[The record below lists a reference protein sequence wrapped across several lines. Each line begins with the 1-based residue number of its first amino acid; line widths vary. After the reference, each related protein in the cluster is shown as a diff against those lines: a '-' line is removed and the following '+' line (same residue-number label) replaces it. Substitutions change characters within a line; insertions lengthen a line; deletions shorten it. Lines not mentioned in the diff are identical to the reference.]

1 MEAKMEKIAENL
13 AQNSKIEILIFQ
25 IDGEFKI
32 FLVKVSMETN
42 SMVSELH
49 GGIGSSPSGPETDE
63 AILVL
68 NTKPFAA
75 KPLIFDLNG
84 KFFS

>member
-1 MEAKMEKIAENL
+1 
-13 AQNSKIEILIFQ
+13 
-25 IDGEFKI
+25 
-32 FLVKVSMETN
+32 
-42 SMVSELH
+42 MVGELH
-49 GGIGSSPSGPETDE
+49 GGIRPDPPGPKTDE

-84 KFFS
+84 KFFFIKVNFKLNE

>member
-1 MEAKMEKIAENL
+1 
-13 AQNSKIEILIFQ
+13 
-25 IDGEFKI
+25 
-32 FLVKVSMETN
+32 
-42 SMVSELH
+42 MVSELH

-84 KFFS
+84 KFFFIKVNFKLNE